1 MTVVVDT
8 SALISLAVGDVL
20 DQTLAAFDVVTTPT
34 VIEELEETAEYDDR
48 HGTAAT
54 TVLRRTDALTVQ
66 DADGAP
72 FETSRVDIGEASCV
86 AAARDVDAAFLV
98 TDDYRA
104 LPELQGLVDAEVA
117 VSPIVLRAL
126 VKRDA
131 LSSESAETAFE
142 AIAAGRDWLDAPIY
156 RYARRLFDES

>member
-1 MTVVVDT
+1 VTVVVDT
-8 SALISLAVGDVL
+8 SALISLAIGNAL
-20 DQTLAAFDVVTTPT
+20 DETLAAFDIVTTPT
-34 VIEELEETAEYDDR
+34 VIEELEEAAAYDDR

-54 TVLRRTDALTVQ
+54 AVLQRMESLTVQ
-66 DADGAP
+66 EADGAP
-72 FETSRVDIGEASCV
+72 FETSRVDAGEASCV
-86 AAARDVDAAFLV
+86 AAARTVDAAFLV

-131 LSSESAETAFE
+131 LSSADAEAAFE
-142 AIAAGRDWLDAPIY
+142 TIAAGRDWLDAPIY
-156 RYARRLFDES
+156 RYARRLFSE

>member
-126 VKRDA
+126 VKRNVISGDK
-131 LSSESAETAFE
+131 AETAFE
-142 AIAAGRDWLDAPIY
+142 RIAVGRDWLDAPIY

>member
-20 DQTLAAFDVVTTPT
+20 DDAIAAFDIVTTPT
-34 VIEELEETAEYDDR
+34 VIEEVEKTAEYDDR

-54 TVLRRTDALTVQ
+54 AVLRQRDAITVQ

-72 FETSRVDIGEASCV
+72 FETSRVDAGEASCV
-86 AAARDVDAAFLV
+86 AAARDGNAAFLV

-131 LSSESAETAFE
+131 LSAADAETAFE
-142 AIAAGRDWLDAPIY
+142 TIAAGRDWLDAPIY
-156 RYARRLFDES
+156 RYARRLFEE

>member
-8 SALISLAVGDVL
+8 SALISLAVGAVL
-20 DQTLAAFDVVTTPT
+20 DQTLASFDVVTTST

-54 TVLRRTDALTVQ
+54 TVLRQTDALTVQ

-72 FETSRVDIGEASCV
+72 FETSRVDTGEASCV

-104 LPELQGLVDAEVA
+104 LPELEGLVDAEVV

-131 LSSESAETAFE
+131 LSSEAAETAFE
-142 AIAAGRDWLDAPIY
+142 TIATGRDWLDAPIY

>member
-8 SALISLAVGDVL
+8 SAFISLAVGDVL
-20 DQTLAAFDVVTTPT
+20 DQTLAAFDVVTTTT
-34 VIEELEETAEYDDR
+34 VIEELNATAAYDDR

-54 TVLRRTDALTVQ
+54 TALQQTDALTVH
-66 DADGAP
+66 DVDGAS
-72 FETSRVDIGEASCV
+72 FETSRVDAGEASCV
-86 AAARDVDAAFLV
+86 AAARERDVAFLV

-104 LPELQGLVDAEVA
+104 LPELRELVDAEVA

-131 LSSESAETAFE
+131 LSAADAETAFE
-142 AIAAGRDWLDAPIY
+142 TIAAGRDRLDAPIY

>member
-1 MTVVVDT
+1 VTVVVDT

-20 DQTLAAFDVVTTPT
+20 DDAIAAFDIVTTPT
-34 VIEELEETAEYDDR
+34 VIEEVEKTAEYDDR

-54 TVLRRTDALTVQ
+54 AVLRQRDAITVQ

-72 FETSRVDIGEASCV
+72 FETSRVDAGEASCV
-86 AAARDVDAAFLV
+86 AAARDGNAAFLV

-131 LSSESAETAFE
+131 LSAADAETAFE
-142 AIAAGRDWLDAPIY
+142 TIAAGRDWLDAPIY
-156 RYARRLFDES
+156 RYARRLFEE